1 MLKVL
6 CKECNKELVSSS
18 KPQACGCPNKMIVCD
33 DKISAVDLSHV
44 LIVKLNDVPKEPT
57 LSSEDI
63 AWQQSRKK
71 RKVRKLDFEVR

>member
-44 LIVKLNDVPKEPT
+44 LIVKSNDVPKEPT

>member
-18 KPQACGCPNKMIVCD
+18 KPQACGCPNNIIVWD

-44 LIVKLNDVPKEPT
+44 LIVKLNDLSKEPT
-57 LSSEDI
+57 FSSEDI

>member
-6 CKECNKELVSSS
+6 CKECNKELISNT
-18 KPQACGCPNKMIVCD
+18 KPQACGCSNNMVVCE
-33 DKISAVDLSHV
+33 DKISAVDLSNV
-44 LIVKLNDVPKEPT
+44 LIINSYEVPKEPT

>member
-6 CKECNKELVSSS
+6 CKECNREIISST
-18 KPQACGCPNKMIVCD
+18 KAQACGCPNNMIVCD
-33 DKISAVDLSHV
+33 DKISAADLSHV
-44 LIVKLNDVPKEPT
+44 LIVKSNDVPKEPT
-57 LSSEDI
+57 LSSEDM